1 MKKIIYLS
9 VLCIMLLSENR
20 LWLGIMDL
28 SIDNEGEHITND
40 EIKEIE
46 NVNVK
51 FRLGDLINY
60 IEKKLK

>member
-1 MKKIIYLS
+1 
-9 VLCIMLLSENR
+9 MLLSENR

-60 IEKKLK
+60 IEKKLN